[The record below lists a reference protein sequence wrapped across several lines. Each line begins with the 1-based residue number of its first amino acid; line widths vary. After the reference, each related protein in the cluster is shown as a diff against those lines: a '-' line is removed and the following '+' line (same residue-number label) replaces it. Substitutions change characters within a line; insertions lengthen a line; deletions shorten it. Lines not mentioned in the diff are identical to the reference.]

1 MKRIYYIF
9 FLAMILSCN
18 SNNETI
24 SENKIIIN
32 SLQSE
37 LNSKDKEL
45 NSLEFDKLNNDSI
58 VNQYALYIQRIK
70 NNINEINNQ
79 ESIINNAK
87 SKEEFYK
94 ADTTNIINAIKIM
107 SEKLIENESMISELN
122 NAVKL
127 EKNKNSQFA
136 TRVTELSTEVAKSNR
151 EIYFLREELNSLN
164 SSFEAIFN
172 KYNEQNKKISFLNN
186 KLNEIAYVIGTK
198 SELLDN
204 GVLTKSGGLI
214 GLGKSRKLNS
224 DFNTNYFTFST
235 KQDLKSIVLGYKSV
249 KLMTPHP
256 SESYKIS
263 KNTNE
268 LIDSLLIFNV
278 ENFWKNSKFLVLE
291 VK

>member
-24 SENKIIIN
+24 SENKIIID

-79 ESIINNAK
+79 ESVINNAK

-94 ADTTNIINAIKIM
+94 ADTINIINAIKIM

-136 TRVTELSTEVAKSNR
+136 TRVTELNTEVAKSNR

>member
-1 MKRIYYIF
+1 
-9 FLAMILSCN
+9 MILSCN

-24 SENKIIIN
+24 SENKIIID

-151 EIYFLREELNSLN
+151 EIYFLREELYSLN

-214 GLGKSRKLNS
+214 GLGKIRKLNS

-256 SESYKIS
+256 SDSYKIS

>member
-1 MKRIYYIF
+1 MIF
-9 FLAMILSCN
+9 SCN

-24 SENKIIIN
+24 SENKIIID

-87 SKEEFYK
+87 SKQEFYES
-94 ADTTNIINAIKIM
+94 DTTNIINAIKIM

-151 EIYFLREELNSLN
+151 EIYFLREELYSLN

>member
-1 MKRIYYIF
+1 
-9 FLAMILSCN
+9 MILSCN

-24 SENKIIIN
+24 SENKVIID

-58 VNQYALYIQRIK
+58 VNKYALYIQRIN

-87 SKEEFYK
+87 SKEELYK
-94 ADTTNIINAIKIM
+94 TDTTNIINAIKIM

-136 TRVTELSTEVAKSNR
+136 SKVTDLSAEIAKSNR

-224 DFNTNYFTFST
+224 DFNTNYFTFSS

-263 KNTNE
+263 KNINE
-268 LIDSLLIFNV
+268 LIDSLLIVNV

>member
-1 MKRIYYIF
+1 
-9 FLAMILSCN
+9 MILSCN

-24 SENKIIIN
+24 SENKVIID

-87 SKEEFYK
+87 SKEELYK
-94 ADTTNIINAIKIM
+94 TDTTNIINAIKIM

-136 TRVTELSTEVAKSNR
+136 SKVTDLSAEIAKSNR

-224 DFNTNYFTFST
+224 DFNTNYFTFSS

-263 KNTNE
+263 KNINE
-268 LIDSLLIFNV
+268 LIDSLLIVNV

>member
-1 MKRIYYIF
+1 MIF
-9 FLAMILSCN
+9 SCN

-24 SENKIIIN
+24 SENKIIID

-45 NSLEFDKLNNDSI
+45 NFLEFDKLNNDSI

-87 SKEEFYK
+87 SKQEFYES
-94 ADTTNIINAIKIM
+94 DTTNIINAIKIM

-136 TRVTELSTEVAKSNR
+136 TRVTELSTEVAKSIR
-151 EIYFLREELNSLN
+151 EIYFLKEELYSLN

-204 GVLTKSGGLI
+204 GVLSKSGGLI

-249 KLMTPHP
+249 KLITPHP
-256 SESYKIS
+256 SESFKIT

>member
-1 MKRIYYIF
+1 MIF
-9 FLAMILSCN
+9 SCN

-24 SENKIIIN
+24 SENKIIID

-94 ADTTNIINAIKIM
+94 ADTINIINAIKIM

-122 NAVKL
+122 NAIKL

-151 EIYFLREELNSLN
+151 EIYFLREELYSLN

-172 KYNEQNKKISFLNN
+172 KYNEQNKKNRSFL
-186 KLNEIAYVIGTK
+186 
-198 SELLDN
+198 
-204 GVLTKSGGLI
+204 
-214 GLGKSRKLNS
+214 
-224 DFNTNYFTFST
+224 FS
-235 KQDLKSIVLGYKSV
+235 
-249 KLMTPHP
+249 
-256 SESYKIS
+256 
-263 KNTNE
+263 
-268 LIDSLLIFNV
+268 
-278 ENFWKNSKFLVLE
+278 
-291 VK
+291 

>member
-1 MKRIYYIF
+1 
-9 FLAMILSCN
+9 MILSCN

-24 SENKIIIN
+24 SENKIIID

-45 NSLEFDKLNNDSI
+45 NFLEFDKLNNDSI

-127 EKNKNSQFA
+127 EKNKNTQFA

-204 GVLTKSGGLI
+204 GVLSKSGGLI

>member
-1 MKRIYYIF
+1 
-9 FLAMILSCN
+9 MILSCN

-24 SENKIIIN
+24 SENKIIID

-151 EIYFLREELNSLN
+151 EIYFLREELYSLN

>member
-1 MKRIYYIF
+1 MIF
-9 FLAMILSCN
+9 SCN

-24 SENKIIIN
+24 SENKIIID

-87 SKEEFYK
+87 SKKEFYK

-151 EIYFLREELNSLN
+151 EIYFLREELYSLN
-164 SSFEAIFN
+164 SSFEAIFS

-198 SELLDN
+198 TELLDN

>member
-1 MKRIYYIF
+1 
-9 FLAMILSCN
+9 MILSCN

-24 SENKIIIN
+24 SENKIIID

-87 SKEEFYK
+87 SKEELYK

-122 NAVKL
+122 NAVKI

-136 TRVTELSTEVAKSNR
+136 TRVTELSNEVAKSNR

-198 SELLDN
+198 SELLEN

>member
-1 MKRIYYIF
+1 
-9 FLAMILSCN
+9 MILSCN

-24 SENKIIIN
+24 SENKIIID
-32 SLQSE
+32 SLQSQ

-58 VNQYALYIQRIK
+58 VKQYALYIQRIK

>member
-1 MKRIYYIF
+1 
-9 FLAMILSCN
+9 MILSCN

-24 SENKIIIN
+24 SENKIIID

-268 LIDSLLIFNV
+268 FIDSLLIFNV

>member
-24 SENKIIIN
+24 SENKIIID

-58 VNQYALYIQRIK
+58 VKQYALYIQRIK

>member
-1 MKRIYYIF
+1 
-9 FLAMILSCN
+9 MILSCN

-24 SENKIIIN
+24 SENKIIID

-79 ESIINNAK
+79 ESVINNAK

-94 ADTTNIINAIKIM
+94 ADTINIINAIKIM

-122 NAVKL
+122 NAIKL

-151 EIYFLREELNSLN
+151 EIYFLREELYSLN

-249 KLMTPHP
+249 KLVTPHP

-263 KNTNE
+263 KSTNE
-268 LIDSLLIFNV
+268 LIDSLLILNV

>member
-1 MKRIYYIF
+1 
-9 FLAMILSCN
+9 MILSCN

-24 SENKIIIN
+24 SENKIIID

-45 NSLEFDKLNNDSI
+45 NSLEFDKLINDSI

-151 EIYFLREELNSLN
+151 EIYFLREELYSLN

>member
-1 MKRIYYIF
+1 
-9 FLAMILSCN
+9 MILSCN

-24 SENKIIIN
+24 SENKIIID

-136 TRVTELSTEVAKSNR
+136 TRVTELSSEVAKSNR

>member
-1 MKRIYYIF
+1 MIF
-9 FLAMILSCN
+9 ACN

-24 SENKIIIN
+24 SENKIIID

-87 SKEEFYK
+87 SKEVFYK

-151 EIYFLREELNSLN
+151 EIYFLREELYSLN
-164 SSFEAIFN
+164 SSFEAIFS

>member
-1 MKRIYYIF
+1 
-9 FLAMILSCN
+9 MILSCN
-18 SNNETI
+18 TNNETTL
-24 SENKIIIN
+24 EDQIIID

-37 LNSKDKEL
+37 LNSKDREL
-45 NSLEFDKLNNDSI
+45 NSLEFDKLNSDSI
-58 VNQYALYIQRIK
+58 VSQYGLYIQRIK
-70 NNINEINNQ
+70 NNIIDINNQ

-87 SKEEFYK
+87 RKEGFYK
-94 ADTTNIINAIKIM
+94 TDTSNIINAIKIM

-122 NAVKL
+122 SAVKL

-136 TRVTELSTEVAKSNR
+136 SRVTELSTEVAKSNR
-151 EIYFLREELNSLN
+151 EIYFLKEELNSLN

-172 KYNEQNKKISFLNN
+172 KYNQQNKKISFLNH
-186 KLNEIAYVIGTK
+186 KLNEIAFVIGTK
-198 SELLDN
+198 SELLEN

-235 KQDLKSIVLGYKSV
+235 KQDLKSIILGYKSV
-249 KLMTPHP
+249 KLMTSHP
-256 SESYKIS
+256 SDSYKLS
-263 KNTNE
+263 NNTNE
-268 LIDSLLIFNV
+268 LIDSLIIVNV

>member
-1 MKRIYYIF
+1 MIF
-9 FLAMILSCN
+9 SCN

-24 SENKIIIN
+24 SENKIIID

-45 NSLEFDKLNNDSI
+45 NFLEFDKLNNDSI

-87 SKEEFYK
+87 SKQEFYES
-94 ADTTNIINAIKIM
+94 DTTNIINAIKIM

-151 EIYFLREELNSLN
+151 EIYFLKEELYSLN

-204 GVLTKSGGLI
+204 GVLSKSGGLI

-256 SESYKIS
+256 SDSYKIS

>member
-24 SENKIIIN
+24 SENKIIID

-70 NNINEINNQ
+70 NNINEINYQ

-87 SKEEFYK
+87 SKEGFYK

-136 TRVTELSTEVAKSNR
+136 TRVTELNTEVAKSNR

-198 SELLDN
+198 S
-204 GVLTKSGGLI
+204 
-214 GLGKSRKLNS
+214 
-224 DFNTNYFTFST
+224 
-235 KQDLKSIVLGYKSV
+235 VLG
-249 KLMTPHP
+249 
-256 SESYKIS
+256 I
-263 KNTNE
+263 
-268 LIDSLLIFNV
+268 V
-278 ENFWKNSKFLVLE
+278 ENMSWFTPKDHLCLMH
-291 VK
+291 

>member
-1 MKRIYYIF
+1 MIF
-9 FLAMILSCN
+9 SCN

-24 SENKIIIN
+24 SENKIIID

-151 EIYFLREELNSLN
+151 EIYFLREELYSLN
-164 SSFEAIFN
+164 SSFEAIFS

-249 KLMTPHP
+249 KFMTPHP

>member
-1 MKRIYYIF
+1 MIF
-9 FLAMILSCN
+9 SCN

-24 SENKIIIN
+24 SENKIIID

-151 EIYFLREELNSLN
+151 EIYFLREELYSLN

>member
-1 MKRIYYIF
+1 
-9 FLAMILSCN
+9 MILSCN

-24 SENKIIIN
+24 SENKIIID

-45 NSLEFDKLNNDSI
+45 NFLEFDKLNNDSI

-127 EKNKNSQFA
+127 EKNKNYQFA

-151 EIYFLREELNSLN
+151 EIYFLREELYSLN

>member
-1 MKRIYYIF
+1 
-9 FLAMILSCN
+9 MILSCN

-24 SENKIIIN
+24 SENKIIID

-136 TRVTELSTEVAKSNR
+136 KRVTELSTEVAKSNR

>member
-1 MKRIYYIF
+1 MIF
-9 FLAMILSCN
+9 SCN

-24 SENKIIIN
+24 SENKIIID

-58 VNQYALYIQRIK
+58 VNQYALFIQRIK

-87 SKEEFYK
+87 SKQEFYES
-94 ADTTNIINAIKIM
+94 DTTNIINAIKIM

-151 EIYFLREELNSLN
+151 EIYFLREELYSLN

-204 GVLTKSGGLI
+204 GVLSKSGGLI

>member
-9 FLAMILSCN
+9 FLAMIFSCN

-24 SENKIIIN
+24 SENKIIID

-87 SKEEFYK
+87 SKKEFYK

-151 EIYFLREELNSLN
+151 EIYFLREELYSLN

>member
-9 FLAMILSCN
+9 FLAIILSCN

-24 SENKIIIN
+24 SENKIIID

-87 SKEEFYK
+87 SKKEFYK

-151 EIYFLREELNSLN
+151 EIYFLREELYSLN
-164 SSFEAIFN
+164 SSFEAIFS

-204 GVLTKSGGLI
+204 GVLTKGGGLI

-224 DFNTNYFTFST
+224 DFNTNYFTFSK

>member
-9 FLAMILSCN
+9 FLAMIFSCN

-24 SENKIIIN
+24 SENKIIID

-151 EIYFLREELNSLN
+151 EIYFLREELYSLN

-186 KLNEIAYVIGTK
+186 KLNEIAFVIGTK

>member
-1 MKRIYYIF
+1 
-9 FLAMILSCN
+9 MILSCN

-24 SENKIIIN
+24 SENKIIID

-45 NSLEFDKLNNDSI
+45 NSLEFDILNNDSI

>member
-24 SENKIIIN
+24 SENKIIID

-136 TRVTELSTEVAKSNR
+136 KRVTELSTEVAKSNR

>member
-1 MKRIYYIF
+1 MIF
-9 FLAMILSCN
+9 SCN

-24 SENKIIIN
+24 SENKIIID

-87 SKEEFYK
+87 SKKEFYK

-151 EIYFLREELNSLN
+151 EIYFLREELYSLN

-235 KQDLKSIVLGYKSV
+235 KQDLKSIVLGFKSV

>member
-1 MKRIYYIF
+1 MIF
-9 FLAMILSCN
+9 SCN

-24 SENKIIIN
+24 SENKIIID

-58 VNQYALYIQRIK
+58 VNQYALYIQMIK

-87 SKEEFYK
+87 SKKEFYK

-136 TRVTELSTEVAKSNR
+136 TRVTELSTEIAKSNR
-151 EIYFLREELNSLN
+151 EIYFLREELYSLN

-249 KLMTPHP
+249 KLITPHP

>member
-1 MKRIYYIF
+1 
-9 FLAMILSCN
+9 MILSCN

-24 SENKIIIN
+24 SENKIIID
-32 SLQSE
+32 SLQSQ

-58 VNQYALYIQRIK
+58 VNQYALYIQKIK

-79 ESIINNAK
+79 ESIINIAK
-87 SKEEFYK
+87 SKGELYK

-136 TRVTELSTEVAKSNR
+136 SKVTDLSSEIAKSNR

-224 DFNTNYFTFST
+224 DFNTNYFTFSS
-235 KQDLKSIVLGYKSV
+235 KQDLKSIVLSYKSV
-249 KLMTPHP
+249 KLITPHP

-268 LIDSLLIFNV
+268 LIDSLLIVNV

>member
-1 MKRIYYIF
+1 MIF
-9 FLAMILSCN
+9 SCN

-24 SENKIIIN
+24 SENKIIID

-151 EIYFLREELNSLN
+151 EIYFLREELYSLN
-164 SSFEAIFN
+164 SSFEAIFS

-249 KLMTPHP
+249 KLITPHP

>member
-9 FLAMILSCN
+9 FLAMIFSCN

-24 SENKIIIN
+24 SENKIIID

-151 EIYFLREELNSLN
+151 EIYFLREELYSLN

>member
-1 MKRIYYIF
+1 MIF
-9 FLAMILSCN
+9 SCN

-24 SENKIIIN
+24 SDNKIIID

-136 TRVTELSTEVAKSNR
+136 IRVTELSTEVAKSNR
-151 EIYFLREELNSLN
+151 EIYFLREELYSLN